1 MKIAT
6 YFLARTC
13 SNTYVAD
20 QNKKGLPVISLSDES
35 EGACAV
41 FRRSTLAYS
50 SPEPTA

>member
-1 MKIAT
+1 MNIAT

-13 SNTYVAD
+13 SNTYVVD
-20 QNKKGLPVISLSDES
+20 QDKKRLRVISLSNEH
-35 EGACAV
+35 AV